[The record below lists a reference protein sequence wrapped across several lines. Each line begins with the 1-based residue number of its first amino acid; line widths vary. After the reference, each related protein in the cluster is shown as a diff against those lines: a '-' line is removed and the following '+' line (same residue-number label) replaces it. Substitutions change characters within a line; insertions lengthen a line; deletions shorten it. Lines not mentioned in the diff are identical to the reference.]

1 MSGITFAPASTAPIC
16 ETYPTATCR
25 AGGQVTASLRSFEGF
40 PLWVLQADLAPASQL
55 RWDEDH
61 GEEALFAVSGTLEVD
76 GRRCPP
82 RGAVIVEAGVAASV
96 CAPAGARV
104 VHVGAHQK
112 TPPADGRYGPPEA
125 TGRGVHV
132 IGPGGTWAAVE
143 PGRET
148 RMFADSTCPTCRI
161 TLFLTSRSSLYV
173 AAPHRHS
180 ADEILFVL
188 DGDVHFGAYHL
199 RSGDAVAVAAGQ
211 RYGFRSGPDG
221 FAFLNYRRDVSEQ
234 TVGSEPPRLEGGAAR
249 GLTPVG
255 DVR

>member
-1 MSGITFAPASTAPIC
+1 VSCSPRGFD
-16 ETYPTATCR
+16 
-25 AGGQVTASLRSFEGF
+25 GF
-40 PLWVLQADLAPASQL
+40 PLWALQADLAPTSQL
-55 RWDEDH
+55 IWAGDH
-61 GEEALFAVSGTLEVD
+61 GDEALYAVSGTLEVD

-82 RGAVIVEAGVAASV
+82 RGAVIVESGVAASV
-96 CAPAGARV
+96 CAPHGARV
-104 VHVGAHQK
+104 VHVGAHDIA
-112 TPPADGRYGPPEA
+112 PPAGGRYGPPEPA
-125 TGRGVHV
+125 GDGVHV

-161 TLFLTSRSSLYV
+161 TLFVTGRSDLYA

-188 DGDVHFGAYHL
+188 EGEVHFGAYRL
-199 RSGDAVAVAAGQ
+199 GPGDAVAVAAGQ
-211 RYGFRSGPDG
+211 RYGFRSGPQG

-234 TVGSEPPRLEGGAAR
+234 TVGSEAPKLEGGAAR
-249 GLTPVG
+249 GLTPVH

>member
-1 MSGITFAPASTAPIC
+1 VRGIAFAPAATAARGAA
-16 ETYPTATCR
+16 YAASTCR
-25 AGGQVTASLRSFEGF
+25 AVGEVSCSPRSFDGF
-40 PLWVLQADLAPASQL
+40 PLWALEADLAPASQL
-55 RWDEDH
+55 TWDEDH

-96 CAPAGARV
+96 SAPDGARV
-104 VHVGAHQK
+104 VHVGAHDK
-112 TPPADGRYGPPEA
+112 TPPADGRYGPPEP
-125 TGRGVHV
+125 TGHGVHV

-148 RMFADSTCPTCRI
+148 RIYADSTCRTCRI
-161 TLFLTSRSSLYV
+161 TLFLTGRSNLYI

-180 ADEILFVL
+180 TDEILFVL
-188 DGDVHFGAYHL
+188 EGDVHFGAYRL
-199 RSGDAVAVAAGQ
+199 GPGDAVAVAAGQ
-211 RYGFRSGPDG
+211 RYGFRSGPQG

-234 TVGSEPPRLEGGAAR
+234 TVGSQAPKLEGGAAR

-255 DVR
+255 DLR